1 MPTIN
6 QLVRKGRITPEEKSK
21 SRALHSCPQR
31 RGVCLQVMTRTPKK
45 PNSALRK
52 VAKVRLTNGE
62 EVIAY
67 IGGEGHNLQE
77 HSIVLVR
84 GGRVKDLPGV
94 RYHIVRGALDC
105 LGVDK
110 RRQGAQVWRQASEGC
125 CQVNQTSYLL
135 YIMARRKRVYRKIER
150 RDPRYDSALVG
161 KLISKVML
169 DGKRSL
175 AERIVYAAIDMANE
189 GTDSIDPLEVIT
201 RAIENAKPRVEVK
214 SRRVGGA
221 TYQVPLE
228 VDPARSESLAMRW
241 IVNYAR
247 NRKGVP
253 MHKALANEIKEAANN
268 QGSSVRKRDDVHKM
282 AQANRAFAHFRW

>member
-1 MPTIN
+1 
-6 QLVRKGRITPEEKSK
+6 
-21 SRALHSCPQR
+21 
-31 RGVCLQVMTRTPKK
+31 
-45 PNSALRK
+45 
-52 VAKVRLTNGE
+52 
-62 EVIAY
+62 
-67 IGGEGHNLQE
+67 
-77 HSIVLVR
+77 
-84 GGRVKDLPGV
+84 
-94 RYHIVRGALDC
+94 
-105 LGVDK
+105 
-110 RRQGAQVWRQASEGC
+110 
-125 CQVNQTSYLL
+125 
-135 YIMARRKRVYRKIER
+135 MARRKRVYRKIER

-247 NRKGVP
+247 N
-253 MHKALANEIKEAANN
+253 HKALANEIKEAANN